1 MLVSGLFYPFLCML
15 SLVSAQFPNCTKAN
29 TAFCETPVFGVTP
42 NNIIFRCPYDQGQA
56 SPANCNDDLASVPP
70 IGLKYSSCWESS
82 PTAGDAQCTYECV
95 AVTLPNGT
103 SFYPLGCNQTTAVPT
118 SGVLAST
125 SLSYASSPTGGSAT
139 GSAAT
144 PKASH
149 SGVEDKV
156 QTGVWAVFIWV
167 GMLVL

>member
-103 SFYPLGCNQTTAVPT
+103 SFYPLNLISGLQSNHSSTHEWGTSQYVAIIREFPDGGIGDGVGCDAKSEPFW
-118 SGVLAST
+118 
-125 SLSYASSPTGGSAT
+125 GG
-139 GSAAT
+139 G
-144 PKASH
+144 
-149 SGVEDKV
+149 
-156 QTGVWAVFIWV
+156 
-167 GMLVL
+167 